1 MQSRA
6 NPFNLQGPG
15 LVDVSAKGEE
25 RITILQAH
33 EYPIVTEGIR
43 LILESQPDL
52 QVIAQ
57 VHDGVEAVNECMRH
71 KPRVALLSDMLPSL
85 SGFEA
90 ARQIKQKVP
99 TCNVVFLAKGSTADM
114 VARALRA
121 GATGYVLKTSSAGEL
136 VEAIRNAARSVTH
149 FSPIIAN
156 QIVND
161 YVRLLQTEDESDPYQ
176 LLTEGER
183 HVLQMVAEGY
193 TGPQIASRLYITSK
207 AVEKTRQR
215 IMKKLDVRDV
225 TGLVR
230 AAIRMGIV
238 QE

>member
-1 MQSRA
+1 MHPKVTPLNVS
-6 NPFNLQGPG
+6 NPG
-15 LVDVSAKGEE
+15 LVDLSATADT

-52 QVIAQ
+52 QVVAQ
-57 VHDGVEAVNECMRH
+57 VHDGIEAVNECVRH

-99 TCNVVFLAKGSTADM
+99 TTNVVFLAKGSTGDM

-149 FSPIIAN
+149 FSPVIAN

-193 TGPQIASRLYITSK
+193 TGPQIASRLYITTK
-207 AVEKTRQR
+207 AVEKTRTR

-225 TGLVR
+225 AGLVR

>member
-1 MQSRA
+1 MPSRT
-6 NPFNLQGPG
+6 NPFNIAPPS
-15 LVDVSAKGEE
+15 LVDVSAGADE
-25 RITILQAH
+25 RITVLQAH

-43 LILESQPDL
+43 LILEAQTDL

-57 VHDGVEAVNECMRH
+57 VHDGVEAVDACVKFRP
-71 KPRVALLSDMLPSL
+71 KVALLSDMLPSL

-99 TCNVVFLAKGSTADM
+99 TCNVVFLAKASTGDM

-121 GATGYVLKTSSAGEL
+121 GATGYVLKTSSAAEL
-136 VEAIRNAARSVTH
+136 VDAIRNAARSVTH
-149 FSPIIAN
+149 FSPTIAN

-161 YVRLLQTEDESDPYQ
+161 YVRLLQTEDESDPYL

-207 AVEKTRQR
+207 SVEKTRQR

-225 TGLVR
+225 AGLVR